1 MLLFKTLTVLKSP
14 ARRVTGIKI
23 PNNIFVV
30 SEFFVLALLILFYG
44 YSPYVSASRVK
55 FNHAPAVLRD
65 TALSSPP
72 PETLPSTA
80 MSQEL
85 WRYLRGGLH
94 YLESSG
100 KDYPPNFEHPGKKA
114 YGALG
119 FSKIAAQDVMQHYPA
134 LAKFSLED
142 VFRDRQVYEVFAQ
155 KYAELLLRQYLKV
168 DYASMAAPEVF
179 SMLQKAWFLGP
190 GLFKSGATV
199 IASREK
205 RAQEYV
211 VRMR

>member
-1 MLLFKTLTVLKSP
+1 MHSSH
-14 ARRVTGIKI
+14 
-23 PNNIFVV
+23 IF
-30 SEFFVLALLILFYG
+30 S
-44 YSPYVSASRVK
+44 SRVK
-55 FNHAPAVLRD
+55 LNNAPVVLSD
-65 TALSSPP
+65 TALTSQPIKV
-72 PETLPSTA
+72 LPSMA
-80 MSQEL
+80 MSEEL
-85 WRYLRGGLH
+85 WRYLRAGLH

-119 FSKIAAQDVMQHYPA
+119 LSRIAAQDVLQHYPA

-199 IASREK
+199 IDSREK